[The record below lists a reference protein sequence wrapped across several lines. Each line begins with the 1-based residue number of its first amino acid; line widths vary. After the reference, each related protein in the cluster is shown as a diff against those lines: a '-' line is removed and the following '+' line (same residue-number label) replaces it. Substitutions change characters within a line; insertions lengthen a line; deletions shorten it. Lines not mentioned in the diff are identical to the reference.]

1 MATLQLDEVS
11 LVYTTGDRPALSEVS
26 LQVNPDEFVAVVGP
40 SGCGKSST
48 ISLLAGLTEPS
59 DGRIF
64 MNGRPL
70 PGPGP
75 DRAVVFQDYS
85 LFPWMTA
92 GENIRFALQ
101 QVKPTAS
108 SRELA
113 AEAATLLELVGLAP
127 ATDKYPAE
135 LSGGMRQRVA
145 IARAFA
151 LDAPVYLLD
160 EPFGAVDAKNR
171 IHLQDLLLQLWTA
184 KGGQKTVFLVT
195 HDIDEAL
202 YLADRIVIFTPG
214 PGRIRKI
221 LTVPFPRPRR
231 RFFLVQEPAYISL
244 RNEIFS
250 LFQQEILE
258 ELQEVEGGSGI

>member
-1 MATLQLDEVS
+1 MSVLQLDEVS
-11 LVYTTGDRPALSEVS
+11 LVYTTGDKPALSEVS
-26 LQVNPDEFVAVVGP
+26 LDIRAGEFVAAVGP

-48 ISLLAGLTEPS
+48 ISLLAGLIPPS
-59 DGRIF
+59 AGRIL

-70 PGPGP
+70 PEPGP

-92 GENIRFALQ
+92 GENIRFALRQ
-101 QVKPTAS
+101 IKPSAS

-113 AEAATLLELVGLAP
+113 ESAATLLDLVGLSP
-127 ATDKYPAE
+127 ATAKYPAE

-151 LDAPVYLLD
+151 QDAPVYLLD

-171 IHLQDLLLQLWTA
+171 IHLQDLLLQLWTSR
-184 KGGQKTVFLVT
+184 GGQKTVFLVT

-202 YLADRIVIFTPG
+202 YLADRIVVFTPG

-221 LTVPFPRPRR
+221 LPVPFPRPRR
-231 RFFLVQEPAYISL
+231 RFFLVHEPAYIAL
-244 RNEIFS
+244 RNEILS
-250 LFQQEILE
+250 LLQQELLE
-258 ELQEVEGGSGI
+258 DLQEVEGGTGI